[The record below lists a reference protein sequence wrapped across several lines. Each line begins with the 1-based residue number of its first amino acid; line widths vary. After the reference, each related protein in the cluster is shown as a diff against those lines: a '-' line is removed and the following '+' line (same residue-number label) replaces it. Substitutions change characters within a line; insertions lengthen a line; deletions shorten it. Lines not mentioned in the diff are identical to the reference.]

1 MPYVRSRYYREEEKP
16 AGYRRVEAGFGLL
29 EKNTLFHQLDGYIT
43 AKPSHLNAKGSLA
56 CVTKDGNIYVNM
68 RANLSPEQ
76 WCYVMAHNLLHLAF
90 DHFDKA
96 SIPSDCEFVPALWNK
111 ACDIYITRFL
121 YDIRLGEP
129 ICADPAEAYPIKLNS
144 EQKIYEY
151 LLKHQDN
158 GAQICGTNSEKLK
171 DMIGVERPIVYKKG
185 ERNAYAEKFSYAVT
199 HSIKSALCDAGG
211 YDLKTKKN
219 TVISRAAEW
228 FLSNYPLLG
237 GLAAAFKIVEDI
249 EMCHRYEI
257 HIAAVDAEQGIIYAN
272 PSCGFSEEEW
282 IFVLAHEY
290 LHAGLQHQKRCNG
303 RDFFLWNIACDYVI
317 NDWLHEM
324 EIGRMPPDGLLY
336 DETLHNKSAESIY
349 DLIVKEIRKYKKR
362 NTFRGF
368 GRGDMFNGNRPHFT
382 GRENGV
388 SLDEL
393 LKNALRE
400 GLDYHQEH
408 NRGFL
413 PAGLVQEIRALA
425 MPVIPWDAALAKWF
439 DVQFPPLEKHRT
451 YARPSRRQGATP
463 DIPRPGYAYYEQDLE
478 SRTFGVVV
486 DTSGS
491 MSAKQIGMALG
502 SIASYA
508 AAKDVPFVRIIFCD
522 AKATDAGY
530 LAPEDIAG
538 RVKVTGRG
546 GTILQP
552 GVDCLE
558 QANDFPK
565 DGPILIITDGEI
577 ENDLKIRREHAFLL
591 PRGNRLPFR
600 ARGEVFYFRE

>member
-56 CVTKDGNIYVNM
+56 CVTKDGDIYVNM
-68 RANLSPEQ
+68 RANLSPGQ

-90 DHFDKA
+90 GHFDKA

-228 FLSNYPLLG
+228 FLSHYPLLG
-237 GLAAAFKIVEDI
+237 GLAATFKIVEDI

-317 NDWLHEM
+317 CGAYPNRVYTQMIEPLSEVPA
-324 EIGRMPPDGLLY
+324 G
-336 DETLHNKSAESIY
+336 A
-349 DLIVKEIRKYKKR
+349 IR
-362 NTFRGF
+362 FV
-368 GRGDMFNGNRPHFT
+368 NGNRLSVCPVSVMLILEGT
-382 GRENGV
+382 PEENGITNYNTF
-388 SLDEL
+388 SGDTMDT
-393 LKNALRE
+393 NAIWRNNCNLTE
-400 GLDYHQEH
+400 PY
-408 NRGFL
+408 NFL
-413 PAGLVQEIRALA
+413 TTVCLNYANPDCVPAGYTHLSITNLVPVDPFLGVKEEEYYDLKRRLANEMMEQYIKIGGVDFRGRIAEIEVSTP
-425 MPVIPWDAALAKWF
+425 MTISHYV
-439 DVQFPPLEKHRT
+439 
-451 YARPSRRQGATP
+451 GAW
-463 DIPRPGYAYYEQDLE
+463 
-478 SRTFGVVV
+478 
-486 DTSGS
+486 
-491 MSAKQIGMALG
+491 KG
-502 SIASYA
+502 SIYGYSHSMDNHVVAKKAMMAEDHFIDGLEFAGAHAVAGDGQGPQITNGRA
-508 AAKDVPFVRIIFCD
+508 AAKAVLD
-522 AKATDAGY
+522 AMA
-530 LAPEDIAG
+530 
-538 RVKVTGRG
+538 
-546 GTILQP
+546 
-552 GVDCLE
+552 
-558 QANDFPK
+558 ANEAAK
-565 DGPILIITDGEI
+565 
-577 ENDLKIRREHAFLL
+577 
-591 PRGNRLPFR
+591 
-600 ARGEVFYFRE
+600 